1 MKSFSAV
8 IRGKAP
14 LIISGILLVLLLV
27 RSLLFFLLPES
38 AIIGWV
44 ADDSFYY
51 QKLACNFSRE
61 GRWTFDGTT
70 STTGFHLLYAY
81 LLSLLN
87 WLLGCGSWRISFFV
101 ISFLASASIAYACFV
116 TLKIILKLYGA
127 SASIVASLAYFS
139 PLVFLQVTTLLESWL
154 SILVSALIFYAA
166 LSGAPPNCPRYPASY
181 SVADLRRLSPPAVY
195 LLFLGLLSSL
205 SRTDAIAYTVVLA
218 LLGWLFL
225 FLSWRLRQRLEWHRT
240 LSLKLTT
247 IFIGSAIGNLLAIG
261 HNLVTSGSLIQSS
274 GATKYFWSALAG
286 HSPKP
291 MIGLL
296 FELVTYPFSGI
307 VYLTKYG
314 IAAFVAASTI
324 ALIARCIKSKAY
336 IYSFL
341 DPPMVFLGISFA
353 VVTTYVIAYS
363 FNSQALQPWYICQ
376 VLIPVSILIG
386 GLWRYVFG
394 SNQGLLAYS
403 FLIFAIAVSQS
414 TRLIAQSR
422 WPHQLGMLNAG
433 RHLLLSGENKKIG
446 SWNSGIISF
455 FSERPII
462 NLDGLV
468 NNQILPYLK
477 RKSLFDYVKAKNI
490 AYVVDYERMLTD
502 AMKSKRGGYGD
513 GSLSKCL
520 QKLREIDGGAPGWRD
535 SRLSIYRVK
544 RDCR

>member
-8 IRGKAP
+8 IRSKAP

-44 ADDSFYY
+44 GDDSFYY
-51 QKLACNFSRE
+51 QKLACNFSR
-61 GRWTFDGTT
+61 GSGWTFDGIT
-70 STTGFHLLYAY
+70 STTSFHLLYAY

-87 WLLGCGSWRISFFV
+87 WLLGCGSWRISFFI
-101 ISFLASASIAYACFV
+101 ISFLASASIAFACFV
-116 TLKIILKLYGA
+116 TLRIILKLYGA

-166 LSGAPPNCPRYPASY
+166 LSGAPPNCPRNPASY
-181 SVADLRRLSPPAVY
+181 SVADVRHLSPAAVY

-247 IFIGSAIGNLLAIG
+247 IMLGSAIGILLAIG
-261 HNLVTSGSLIQSS
+261 HNLVTSGSSSQSS
-274 GATKYFWSALAG
+274 AATKYFWSAIAG

-296 FELVTYPFSGI
+296 LELVTYPLSGI
-307 VYLTKYG
+307 IYLTKYG
-314 IAAFVAASTI
+314 IAALVAASTI
-324 ALIARCIKSKAY
+324 ALIARCIKSKAD

-353 VVTTYVIAYS
+353 VVTTYIIAYS

-376 VLIPVSILIG
+376 VLVPISILIG

-394 SNQGLLAYS
+394 NNQGLLAYS
-403 FLIFAIAVSQS
+403 SLIFAIGVSQS

-433 RHLLLSGENKKIG
+433 RHLLLSGENGKIG

-468 NNQILPYLK
+468 NNEILPYLK
-477 RKSLFDYVKAKNI
+477 SKSLVDYVKAKNI
-490 AYVVDYERMLTD
+490 SYVVDYEAMLTD
-502 AMKSKRGGYGD
+502 AMKSERGGYGD

-535 SRLSIYRVK
+535 SPLSIYRVK